1 MDLEFKTRIIYKV
14 KYICRSFNGSA
25 RKVIKQKIKKN
36 MALHRTLHASFNI
49 DLLRYVIS
57 GLTWRV

>member
-1 MDLEFKTRIIYKV
+1 MDLEFKTRIIYTV
-14 KYICRSFNGSA
+14 RYICRSFNGSA
-25 RKVIKQKIKKN
+25 RKVKKKEKN
-36 MALHRTLHASFNI
+36 MALHRTLHAFLNI